1 MLGLAAARAQGPIQL
16 TDVTEK
22 TAVTFKHTDGSS
34 GRRYMFEAVSAG
46 VALFDYDGDGDED
59 IYFLNGAPL
68 PGTKVDVSPKNAL
81 YRNDGRFRFTD
92 VTDRAG
98 VGDKGYGLG
107 VAVGDYD
114 SDGDLDLYLNNYGPN
129 VLYRNNGDGTF
140 TDVTEE
146 AAVGNGHQVGAGAN
160 FLDIDKDGDLDL
172 FVASYIKFSFDDDRV
187 FKHFTGYPIYRS
199 PRDYPPEPDAL
210 YRNNGNGTFT
220 NVSEESGIGAH
231 AGTGMGTVC
240 ADYDNDGDTDIIV
253 ANDALGNFLFQ
264 NDGSGNFEEM
274 ALLSGVAYD
283 IEGKAQSSMGIA
295 CADYDNDGWFDIHV
309 TSYQFEFATLYK
321 NLGDGFFEDV
331 TRAVGAGPGTASD
344 VTWGNAFVDFDND
357 GDRDIFI
364 VCGHV
369 QDNVELYDDTTRY
382 MARNVLLM
390 NTGDGRFVNVSDQSG
405 DGMAVKLASRGAAFD
420 DLDADGDIDVV
431 ILNSRR
437 EPTILRNDSPGNNH
451 WIRIRLNDPQGNR
464 DGVGAR
470 VKVVAGDLTQIDEVH
485 SGQGY
490 QSHFGMRPHFGLGK
504 HDRIDRIEVHWIGGA
519 VDILKNIRPDRL
531 LTITKGSSK
540 QK

>member
-1 MLGLAAARAQGPIQL
+1 
-16 TDVTEK
+16 
-22 TAVTFKHTDGSS
+22 
-34 GRRYMFEAVSAG
+34 RYIVETISAG
-46 VALFDYDGDGDED
+46 LALFDYDRDGDVD

-68 PGTKVDVSPKNAL
+68 PDTQLETPPQNAL
-81 YRNDGRFRFTD
+81 YRNDGGWKFTD

-405 DGMAVKLASRGAAFD
+405 DGMAVKLASRGAAIVGV
-420 DLDADGDIDVV
+420 DLLAEELARTVKDLNQMGGKAVAKSTNVTDA
-431 ILNSRR
+431 
-437 EPTILRNDSPGNNH
+437 E
-451 WIRIRLNDPQGNR
+451 
-464 DGVGAR
+464 A
-470 VKVVAGDLTQIDEVH
+470 
-485 SGQGY
+485 
-490 QSHFGMRPHFGLGK
+490 M
-504 HDRIDRIEVHWIGGA
+504 
-519 VDILKNIRPDRL
+519 
-531 LTITKGSSK
+531 
-540 QK
+540 